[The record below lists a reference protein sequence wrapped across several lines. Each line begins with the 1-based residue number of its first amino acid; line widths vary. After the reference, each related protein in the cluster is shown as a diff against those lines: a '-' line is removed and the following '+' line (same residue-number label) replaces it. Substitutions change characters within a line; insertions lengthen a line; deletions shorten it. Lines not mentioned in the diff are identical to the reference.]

1 LNGAG
6 AATVSFTHMGK
17 KKKKT
22 TAVESAPTGSEAARV
37 DGGGGGD
44 WLAELRRHPSLLMA
58 VTFGALTLLSA
69 VMCIKHHDNHDMG
82 AIREPTGVIM
92 WAAITATFLAS
103 YFRESRRAAKTDS

>member
-1 LNGAG
+1 
-6 AATVSFTHMGK
+6 MGK
-17 KKKKT
+17 KKKKPT
-22 TAVESAPTGSEAARV
+22 VVESVPVVTEAARAE
-37 DGGGGGD
+37 DGGGD